1 MNIAQI
7 KHLDIANGPGVRV
20 SVFVSG
26 CTRMCKGC
34 FNAVAWDF
42 DYGYQYTAAVE
53 ADIMT
58 KLSHPDVRGLSILGG
73 EPFETKNQ
81 PGVKTLVNAAATL
94 FPEKDIW
101 MFTGYTL
108 EELLHSGVETPY
120 VTDILK
126 HVAVLVDGPFILE
139 KKNLM
144 LKYRG
149 SENQRL
155 IDVPKT
161 LEAGKVIFWKD
172 KYDRL

>member
-1 MNIAQI
+1 
-7 KHLDIANGPGVRV
+7 
-20 SVFVSG
+20 
-26 CTRMCKGC
+26 
-34 FNAVAWDF
+34 
-42 DYGYQYTAAVE
+42 
-53 ADIMT
+53 
-58 KLSHPDVRGLSILGG
+58 
-73 EPFETKNQ
+73 
-81 PGVKTLVNAAATL
+81 LVNAAATL

-120 VTDILK
+120 ITDILK